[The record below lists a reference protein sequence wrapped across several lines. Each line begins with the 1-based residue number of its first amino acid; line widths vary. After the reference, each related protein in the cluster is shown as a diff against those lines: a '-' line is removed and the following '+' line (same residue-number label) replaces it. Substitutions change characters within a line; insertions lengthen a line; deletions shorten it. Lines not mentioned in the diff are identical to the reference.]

1 MQIKNF
7 ITRLKLLNISNP
19 EQEFKWLA
27 CHALNINS
35 AQLLTRNFNEQDF
48 NILNNFISRR
58 EQGEPLQY
66 IIKSSSFYGRDFIT
80 GSGAL
85 IPRQDTESLINAAL
99 ELFNNNLNLKF
110 LDWGTGTGCIA
121 ITLLLEF
128 QNSFAFML
136 DKSQDALNYARQNL
150 AKYNLK
156 DRAELLLNLNIKNLK
171 GEQNLNARQY
181 ILKYNFKIF
190 KPENFEN
197 NLDLIISN
205 PPYIASN
212 QIQNLMRE
220 VRDYEPHLALDGG
233 ADGLDYYKIIFNL
246 ASSSLKAHGC
256 LILEI
261 GDYNQADYLKDFDN
275 NFKFIKAFQ
284 DNSGFPRCM
293 AFVKL

>member
-1 MQIKNF
+1 MLNNIKNNF
-7 ITRLKLLNISNP
+7 ITRLNNLNISNP
-19 EQEFKWLA
+19 EQEFNWLA

-35 AQLLTRNFNEQDF
+35 AQLLTRDFNEQDF
-48 NILNNFISRR
+48 NILNQFISRR

-66 IIKSSSFYGRDFIT
+66 IINSSSFYGRDFIT
-80 GSGAL
+80 GPGAL

-121 ITLLLEF
+121 ITLLLEL

-150 AKYNLK
+150 AKYNLTDK
-156 DRAELLLNLNIKNLK
+156 AELLLNNKL
-171 GEQNLNARQY
+171 Y
-181 ILKYNFKIF
+181 SF
-190 KPENFEN
+190 N
-197 NLDLIISN
+197 NLDFIISN
-205 PPYIASN
+205 PPYIPTR

-233 ADGLDYYKIIFNL
+233 SDGLDYYKIIFNL
-246 ASSSLKAHGC
+246 ACSSLKAHGI

-261 GDYNQADYLKDFDN
+261 GDGKQADYLKNFN
-275 NFKFIKAFQ
+275 NKFKFIKAFK

-293 AFVKL
+293 AFKLL

>member
-7 ITRLKLLNISNP
+7 ISRLKNLNISNP

-35 AQLLTRNFNEQDF
+35 AQLLTRDFSEQDF
-48 NILNNFISRR
+48 NILNKFIVRR

-66 IIKSSSFYGRDFIT
+66 IINSSSFYGRDFIT
-80 GSGAL
+80 GPGSL

-136 DKSQDALNYARQNL
+136 DKSQDALKYARQNL

-156 DRAELLLNLNIKNLK
+156 DRAELLLNL
-171 GEQNLNARQY
+171 EDSQD
-181 ILKYNFKIF
+181 NFRIF
-190 KPENFEN
+190 KPENFAN

-220 VRDYEPHLALDGG
+220 VRDYEPHSALDGG
-233 ADGLDYYKIIFNL
+233 TDGLDYYKIIFNL
-246 ASSSLKAHGC
+246 ASSSLKDQGC

-261 GDYNQADYLKDFDN
+261 GDYNQADYLKDFNN

-293 AFVKL
+293 AFIKL

>member
-1 MQIKNF
+1 MLNNF
-7 ITRLKLLNISNP
+7 ITRLKNLNISNP

-35 AQLLTRNFNEQDF
+35 AQLLTRDFSEQDF
-48 NILNNFISRR
+48 NILNKFIVRR

-66 IIKSSSFYGRDFIT
+66 IINSSSFYGRDFIT
-80 GSGAL
+80 GPGSL

-136 DKSQDALNYARQNL
+136 DKSQDALKYARQNL

-156 DRAELLLNLNIKNLK
+156 DRAELLLNL
-171 GEQNLNARQY
+171 EDSQD
-181 ILKYNFKIF
+181 NFRIF
-190 KPENFEN
+190 KPENFAN

-212 QIQNLMRE
+212 QIQHLMRE
-220 VRDYEPHLALDGG
+220 VRDYEPHSALDGG
-233 ADGLDYYKIIFNL
+233 TDGLDYYKIIFKL
-246 ASSSLKAHGC
+246 ASSSLKDQGC

-261 GDYNQADYLKDFDN
+261 GDYNQADYLKDFNN

>member
-1 MQIKNF
+1 
-7 ITRLKLLNISNP
+7 
-19 EQEFKWLA
+19 
-27 CHALNINS
+27 IN
-35 AQLLTRNFNEQDF
+35 
-48 NILNNFISRR
+48 
-58 EQGEPLQY
+58 
-66 IIKSSSFYGRDFIT
+66 SSSFYGRDFIT
-80 GSGAL
+80 GPGSL

-136 DKSQDALNYARQNL
+136 DKSQDALKYARQNL

-156 DRAELLLNLNIKNLK
+156 DRAELLLNL
-171 GEQNLNARQY
+171 EDSQD
-181 ILKYNFKIF
+181 NFRIF
-190 KPENFEN
+190 KPENFAN

-220 VRDYEPHLALDGG
+220 VRDYEPHSALDGG
-233 ADGLDYYKIIFNL
+233 TDGLDYYKIIFKL
-246 ASSSLKAHGC
+246 ASSSLKDQGC

-261 GDYNQADYLKDFDN
+261 GDYNQADYLKNFDN
-275 NFKFIKAFQ
+275 NFKFIKAFK
-284 DNSGFPRCM
+284 DNSSFPRCM
-293 AFVKL
+293 AFIKL

>member
-1 MQIKNF
+1 MLNNF
-7 ITRLKLLNISNP
+7 ITRLKNLNISNP

-35 AQLLTRNFNEQDF
+35 AQLLTRDFSEQDF
-48 NILNNFISRR
+48 NILNKFIVRR

-66 IIKSSSFYGRDFIT
+66 IINSSSFYGRDFIT
-80 GSGAL
+80 GPGSL

-136 DKSQDALNYARQNL
+136 DKSQDALKYARQNL

-156 DRAELLLNLNIKNLK
+156 DRAELLLNL
-171 GEQNLNARQY
+171 EDSQD
-181 ILKYNFKIF
+181 NFRIF
-190 KPENFEN
+190 KPENFAN

-220 VRDYEPHLALDGG
+220 VRDYEPHSALDGG
-233 ADGLDYYKIIFNL
+233 TDGLDYYKIIFNL
-246 ASSSLKAHGC
+246 ASSSLKDQGC

-261 GDYNQADYLKDFDN
+261 GDYNQADYLKDFNN

>member
-1 MQIKNF
+1 MLNNIKNNF
-7 ITRLKLLNISNP
+7 ITRLKNLNISNP
-19 EQEFKWLA
+19 EQEFNWLA

-35 AQLLTRNFNEQDF
+35 AQLLTRDFNEQDF
-48 NILNNFISRR
+48 NILNQFISRR

-66 IIKSSSFYGRDFIT
+66 IINSSSFYGRDFIT
-80 GSGAL
+80 GPGAL

-121 ITLLLEF
+121 ITLLLEL

-150 AKYNLK
+150 TKYNLTDK
-156 DRAELLLNLNIKNLK
+156 AELLLNNKL
-171 GEQNLNARQY
+171 Y
-181 ILKYNFKIF
+181 SF
-190 KPENFEN
+190 N
-197 NLDLIISN
+197 NLDFIISN
-205 PPYIASN
+205 PPYIPTR

-233 ADGLDYYKIIFNL
+233 SDGLDYYKIIFNL
-246 ASSSLKAHGC
+246 ACSSLKAHGI

-261 GDYNQADYLKDFDN
+261 GDGKQADYLKNFN
-275 NFKFIKAFQ
+275 NKFKFIKAFK

-293 AFVKL
+293 AFKLL

>member
-1 MQIKNF
+1 MLNNF
-7 ITRLKLLNISNP
+7 ITRLKNLNISNP

-35 AQLLTRNFNEQDF
+35 AQLLTRNFSEQDF

-66 IIKSSSFYGRDFIT
+66 IINSSSFYGRDFIT
-80 GSGAL
+80 GPGSL

-136 DKSQDALNYARQNL
+136 DKSQDALKYARQNL

-156 DRAELLLNLNIKNLK
+156 DRAELLLNL
-171 GEQNLNARQY
+171 EDSQD
-181 ILKYNFKIF
+181 NFKIF
-190 KPENFEN
+190 KPENFAN

-220 VRDYEPHLALDGG
+220 VRDYEPHSALDGG
-233 ADGLDYYKIIFNL
+233 TDGLDYYKIIFNL
-246 ASSSLKAHGC
+246 ASSSLKDQGC

-261 GDYNQADYLKDFDN
+261 GDYNQADYLKNFDN
-275 NFKFIKAFQ
+275 NFKFIKAFK
-284 DNSGFPRCM
+284 DNSSFPRCM

>member
-1 MQIKNF
+1 MLNNF
-7 ITRLKLLNISNP
+7 ITRLKNLNISNP

-35 AQLLTRNFNEQDF
+35 AQLLTRDFSEQDF
-48 NILNNFISRR
+48 NILNKFIVRR

-66 IIKSSSFYGRDFIT
+66 IINSSSFYGRDFIT
-80 GSGAL
+80 GPGSL

-136 DKSQDALNYARQNL
+136 DKSQDALKYARQNL

-156 DRAELLLNLNIKNLK
+156 DRAELLLNL
-171 GEQNLNARQY
+171 EDSQD
-181 ILKYNFKIF
+181 NFRIF

-220 VRDYEPHLALDGG
+220 VRDYEPHSALDGG
-233 ADGLDYYKIIFNL
+233 TDGLDYYKIIFNL
-246 ASSSLKAHGC
+246 ASSSLKDQGC

-261 GDYNQADYLKDFDN
+261 GDYNQADYLKNFDN
-275 NFKFIKAFQ
+275 NFKFIKAFK
-284 DNSGFPRCM
+284 DNSSFPRCM

>member
-1 MQIKNF
+1 MLNNF
-7 ITRLKLLNISNP
+7 ITRLKNLNISNP

-35 AQLLTRNFNEQDF
+35 AQLLTRDFSEQDF
-48 NILNNFISRR
+48 NILNKFIVRR

-66 IIKSSSFYGRDFIT
+66 IINSSSFYGRDFIT
-80 GSGAL
+80 GPGSL

-121 ITLLLEF
+121 ITLLLEL

-150 AKYNLK
+150 EKYNLK
-156 DRAELLLNLNIKNLK
+156 DRAELLLNL
-171 GEQNLNARQY
+171 EDSQD
-181 ILKYNFKIF
+181 NFKIF
-190 KPENFEN
+190 KPENFAN

-220 VRDYEPHLALDGG
+220 VRDYEPHSALDGG

-246 ASSSLKAHGC
+246 ASSSLKAQGR

-261 GDYNQADYLKDFDN
+261 GDHNQFNYLKNFDN
-275 NFKFIKAFQ
+275 NFKFIKAFK
-284 DNSGFPRCM
+284 DNSSFPRCM

>member
-1 MQIKNF
+1 MLNNF
-7 ITRLKLLNISNP
+7 ITRLKNLNISNP

-35 AQLLTRNFNEQDF
+35 AQLLTRDFSEQDF
-48 NILNNFISRR
+48 NILNKFIVRR

-66 IIKSSSFYGRDFIT
+66 IINSSSFYGRDFIT
-80 GSGAL
+80 GPGSL

-136 DKSQDALNYARQNL
+136 DKSQDALKYARQNL

-156 DRAELLLNLNIKNLK
+156 DRAELLLNL
-171 GEQNLNARQY
+171 EDSQD
-181 ILKYNFKIF
+181 NFRIF

-220 VRDYEPHLALDGG
+220 VRDYEPHSALDGG

-246 ASSSLKAHGC
+246 ASSSLKDQGC

-261 GDYNQADYLKDFDN
+261 GDYNQADYLKDFNN

>member
-1 MQIKNF
+1 MLNNF
-7 ITRLKLLNISNP
+7 ITRLKNLNISNP

-35 AQLLTRNFNEQDF
+35 AQLLTRDFSEQDF
-48 NILNNFISRR
+48 NILNKFIVRR

-66 IIKSSSFYGRDFIT
+66 IINSSSFYGRDFIT
-80 GSGAL
+80 GPGSL

-136 DKSQDALNYARQNL
+136 DKSQDALKYARQNL

-156 DRAELLLNLNIKNLK
+156 DRAELLLNL
-171 GEQNLNARQY
+171 EDSQD
-181 ILKYNFKIF
+181 NFKIF

-220 VRDYEPHLALDGG
+220 VRDYEPHSALDGG
-233 ADGLDYYKIIFNL
+233 TDGLDYYKIIFNL
-246 ASSSLKAHGC
+246 ASSSLKDQGC

-261 GDYNQADYLKDFDN
+261 GDYNQADYLKNFDN
-275 NFKFIKAFQ
+275 NFKFIKAFK
-284 DNSGFPRCM
+284 DNSSFPRCM
-293 AFVKL
+293 AFIKL